1 MTNAGRPSS
10 YEPAFCD
17 KVIEWGKQGKSKT
30 WIAATLECTRQTLEN
45 WASANPEFLDAL
57 TRAML
62 HSQLWWEDAG
72 QNGMTGD
79 KFNASVWS
87 RSMAARFPDDW
98 REVSRKELTGQDGGP
113 VLTAVESRRVIIDP
127 EHRDTA

>member
-1 MTNAGRPSS
+1 MGRPTE
-10 YEPAFCD
+10 YDPAYCEQ
-17 KVIEWGKQGKSKT
+17 VIEWGKLGKSKT
-30 WIAATLECTRQTLEN
+30 WIAANLDCTRQTLEN
-45 WASANPEFLDAL
+45 WANANPEFLDAL
-57 TRAML
+57 TRAMV

-72 QNGMTGD
+72 QVGMTGD

-113 VLTAVESRRVIIDP
+113 VVTAVESRRVIIDP
-127 EHRDTA
+127 EHRDTP